1 MVSCTDGAGERRQ
14 LRESRVPRTARFFL
28 SLGNVFLSLVLGAAA
43 LAFSLFFF
51 PEATLQLYK
60 WARTL
65 GETLLSGVW
74 PAHYEPVLRALADE
88 RLIVYMGFVLAT
100 RSIVGLLLLLGSR
113 WIAGKPAHEEFPI

>member
-1 MVSCTDGAGERRQ
+1 MRGA
-14 LRESRVPRTARFFL
+14 LLSRESSVPRTARFLL
-28 SLGNVFLSLVLGAAA
+28 SLGNVLFSLVLGAVG

-60 WARTL
+60 WARAV

-74 PAHYEPVLRALADE
+74 PAHYDPVLRALADE

-100 RSIVGLLLLLGSR
+100 RIIVGLLFLLGSR
-113 WIAGKPAHEEFPI
+113 WIGGKPTREEFPV